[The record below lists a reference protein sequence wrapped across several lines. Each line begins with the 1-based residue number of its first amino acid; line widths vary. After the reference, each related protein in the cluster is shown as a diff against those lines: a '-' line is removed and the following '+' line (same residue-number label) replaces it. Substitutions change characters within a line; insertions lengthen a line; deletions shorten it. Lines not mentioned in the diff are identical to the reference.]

1 MAPATKE
8 STRQQRVQALSHL
21 NAALEDLDKLKSQ
34 DAIDLNTVQARTRA
48 VNVAHG
54 RFVGWHNKFLGFPCE
69 EAAMNAALAESMVA
83 FEKFNSAKEQFLAL
97 KTAISGRDPSAPPAE
112 IPSQR
117 APTHPVGV
125 DPKGDADEPNPGSAS
140 SQPVSR
146 E

>member
-1 MAPATKE
+1 M
-8 STRQQRVQALSHL
+8 S
-21 NAALEDLDKLKSQ
+21 
-34 DAIDLNTVQARTRA
+34 
-48 VNVAHG
+48 
-54 RFVGWHNKFLGFPCE
+54 
-69 EAAMNAALAESMVA
+69 AALAESMVA

-146 E
+146 ERARGNGRSRGRAGGQNQ